1 MSRIKTHV
9 KTGDYVLVIAGNEK
23 NGKGKILQ
31 VIPDKQQVIIEGVR
45 MIKKH
50 ARKSQDRPD
59 GGIIELEGPI
69 HISNV
74 KKIDAPKAKKTAK
87 KATKKAA
94 KKAAKPAEEVVSEA
108 EEVVS
113 ETEEVVSETETTEKS

>member
-9 KTGDYVLVIAGNEK
+9 KTGDHVQVISGVYKTEQ
-23 NGKGKILQ
+23 GKVLQ
-31 VIPDKQQVIIEGVR
+31 VLPKKQQVIIEGLR

-74 KKIDAPKAKKTAK
+74 KKIEP

-94 KKAAKPAEEVVSEA
+94 KKATKKVAKKAASEPPEE
-108 EEVVS
+108 
-113 ETEEVVSETETTEKS
+113 TDNDTETKENS

>member
-9 KTGDYVLVIAGNEK
+9 KTGDHVQVISGNEK
-23 NGKGKILQ
+23 YAKPNKGKVLQ

-74 KKIDAPKAKKTAK
+74 KKIDAPKTKKTA
-87 KATKKAA
+87 KKAA
-94 KKAAKPAEEVVSEA
+94 KKAAKPAEEVTSD
-108 EEVVS
+108 
-113 ETEEVVSETETTEKS
+113 TETKENS